1 MTNLKKRLVLAVLA
15 GIFAVTGAAPVSAG
29 DGYQRQHQYQYQQ
42 VTTYKYQ
49 KQYKTVYITR
59 YDHCGKPYRVKRV
72 RCYTVKVPVTRWVKV
87 CY

>member
-1 MTNLKKRLVLAVLA
+1 MTNLNKTMVLAVLA

-29 DGYQRQHQYQYQQ
+29 YGHQPQQQCQYRQ

-59 YDHCGKPYRVKRV
+59 YDHCGKPYRVKSV
-72 RCYTVKVPVTRWVKV
+72 RCYTIKVPVTRWVKV